1 MELAGEEV
9 VPRFVAIVLF
19 GRVAFEAV
27 LEFVGGFKGSVGYR
41 FDIVDTCGSEPTVLA
56 GIEDL
61 SGFWGLVERC

>member
-1 MELAGEEV
+1 LKLAGKEV
-9 VPRFVAIVLF
+9 IPGFVAIVLF

-27 LEFVGGFKGSVGYR
+27 LEFVGGFEGSIGYR

-61 SGFWGLVERC
+61 SGFGGLVERC